1 MLQPRGLAHP
11 LSTHMSISSSVGTY
25 LQVWILAV
33 RAGGT
38 SDPASSPVPV
48 VEIFQFWGGL
58 TRHWEEPPPHEGW
71 PGPSRHAGSALGHW
85 GARFTGEMSQI
96 VFALSGWV
104 LTVSCVSV
112 TGHSVWTELNCSQSA
127 LVPPCLPSLQASRPL
142 QPGRPRS
149 NPLATVKLLPA
160 PACSSW
166 KHSRWKWGAWDLRW
180 VRTGRWVV
188 EDGPS
193 NAPSAVHIY
202 ILSGTCSLIPGP
214 QRASTGRA
222 RNVTYLTSRRNKM
235 IDGRGHVCQ

>member
-149 NPLATVKLLPA
+149 NPWPLSSCCLLQPA
-160 PACSSW
+160 PAENIVDENEVHGISDGLGREDEW
-166 KHSRWKWGAWDLRW
+166 W
-180 VRTGRWVV
+180 RTGQVMLR
-188 EDGPS
+188 
-193 NAPSAVHIY
+193 ALY
-202 ILSGTCSLIPGP
+202 TFTFYPGL
-214 QRASTGRA
+214 AHS
-222 RNVTYLTSRRNKM
+222 SRVPREPRQAGLGM
-235 IDGRGHVCQ
+235 WRT